1 MKRPLSG
8 RFFPVGWQNLAS
20 LEHYFLNIHLQY
32 NAALSLTCLSKQKE
46 GGTGV
51 DTDPTATV
59 STTHL
64 QEHGALAA
72 FARGLAQNLT
82 L

>member
-1 MKRPLSG
+1 M
-8 RFFPVGWQNLAS
+8 
-20 LEHYFLNIHLQY
+20 
-32 NAALSLTCLSKQKE
+32 E

-51 DTDPTATV
+51 DTDPTTTV

-64 QEHGALAA
+64 QERGALAA
-72 FARGLAQNLT
+72 FARGLAENLT

>member
-1 MKRPLSG
+1 
-8 RFFPVGWQNLAS
+8 
-20 LEHYFLNIHLQY
+20 LEHYFLI
-32 NAALSLTCLSKQKE
+32 STQKE

-59 STTHL
+59 STRHH
-64 QEHGALAA
+64 QERGALAA
-72 FARGLAQNLT
+72 FTKGLAENLT